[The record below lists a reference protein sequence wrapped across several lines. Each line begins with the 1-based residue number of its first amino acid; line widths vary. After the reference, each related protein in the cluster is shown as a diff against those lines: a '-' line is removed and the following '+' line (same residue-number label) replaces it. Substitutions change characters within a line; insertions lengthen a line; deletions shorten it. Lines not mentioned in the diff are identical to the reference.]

1 LRFAS
6 RAVLHLGTDLCAG
19 FLFFDV
25 WMPQMPMPVQIDT
38 LIFDCILEPP
48 VVTLA
53 IATRIN
59 PEPPKSF
66 NHLPAELLSCIR
78 MARSE

>member
-1 LRFAS
+1 M
-6 RAVLHLGTDLCAG
+6 LHLGTDLCTG

-25 WMPQMPMPVQIDT
+25 WMPQMPVEIDT
-38 LIFDCILEPP
+38 LIFDCVLEPSF
-48 VVTLA
+48 VILGIRERVH
-53 IATRIN
+53 

-78 MARSE
+78 RARSE